1 MDEEKTVVAVPRQE
15 VAAPMPRFGRRL
27 LLAQSLA
34 LVAGAGMALAVV
46 GHGHGLVVGVA
57 AIVLVGALLIGI
69 GLVRDLRAWNLELHR
84 FTSALEGG
92 DLTGR
97 IELDK
102 VSSHRV
108 QAERLNAMA
117 RSLVRVFSSFSRS
130 AHELSS
136 VARETTSNATGGND
150 GVRTQRDVTVSSAAT
165 IEQLSVSVAAT
176 SEHAATAADSAAA
189 TSEAAEVAA
198 ERVGALA
205 DTLSGLVAAVDD
217 SAQRAVALGQRSR
230 EIGTIVALITEVA
243 EQTNLLA
250 LNAAIEAAR
259 AGEQGRG
266 FAVVADEVRKLA
278 ERTAKATREIDT
290 RIGGIRDEVAV
301 MVASMEQTN
310 GRALASVSDAD
321 GAVQAL
327 DAARDNTRRTRQL
340 ISEIAAACAEQS
352 SASQSVAR
360 SIEQV
365 AQLADRNE
373 ALVRENS
380 DLSRYL
386 DQLAEQLA
394 ETLQRYRY
402 E

>member
-1 MDEEKTVVAVPRQE
+1 MQ
-15 VAAPMPRFGRRL
+15 
-27 LLAQSLA
+27 LLAL
-34 LVAGAGMALAVV
+34 LAGAAMALAVIRN
-46 GHGHGLVVGVA
+46 GHGVAVAVSGV
-57 AIVLVGALLIGI
+57 VLVLAALLAV
-69 GLVRDLRAWNLELHR
+69 GLSRDLRAWNRELHR
-84 FTSALEGG
+84 FTSAIESG

-102 VSSHRV
+102 VAAHRV

-117 RSLVRVFSSFSRS
+117 RSLVRVFSAFSRS

-136 VARETTSNATGGND
+136 VARETTSNASGGND

-165 IEQLSVSVAAT
+165 IEQLSVSVATT
-176 SEHAATAADSAAA
+176 SEHAVTAAEAATATSDAAD
-189 TSEAAEVAA
+189 VAA
-198 ERVGALA
+198 ERVTVLA
-205 DTLSGLVAAVDD
+205 ETLSGLVAAVDD
-217 SAQRAVALGQRSR
+217 SMQRAGVLGQRSH
-230 EIGTIVALITEVA
+230 EIGTIVALISEVA

-259 AGEQGRG
+259 AGEAGRG

-290 RIGGIRDEVAV
+290 RIGGIRQEVGV
-301 MVASMEQTN
+301 MVASMEATN
-310 GRALASVSDAD
+310 GRALASVADVD
-321 GAVQAL
+321 GAVGAL
-327 DAARDNTRRTRQL
+327 TTARENTRRTRAL
-340 ISEIAAACAEQS
+340 INEIAAACAEQS
-352 SASQSVAR
+352 AASQSVAQ

-386 DQLAEQLA
+386 DQLAAQLA
-394 ETLQRYRY
+394 ETLQQYRY